1 MMARSEESAEEVNA
15 GGSGAVSPPVRSLVR
30 KLAEI
35 MALVERV
42 PKNGHNTFQNYKYA
56 TEADIA
62 AAVRSAMAE
71 RNLMLFPSV
80 QETQWSVLEGKN
92 SKQRLCS
99 MRVRFTIEDGD
110 SGEQRSFE
118 MWGEG
123 QDSGDKASYKAITGA
138 EKYALLK
145 LFLIPTGDD
154 PEADSPKPASEK
166 RERAKSKASSYE
178 PSSTAVGGIVR
189 FGDYKGRPMSQLSD
203 AQLRQSLELG
213 LKTLKGKEAEEW
225 ASKVQKNI
233 KEIEDE
239 LMERVQ
245 IQKQELQ

>member
-1 MMARSEESAEEVNA
+1 MVRSEDGIEEGNK
-15 GGSGAVSPPVRSLVR
+15 GNGAVARSLVR

-42 PKNGHNTFQNYKYA
+42 PKNGRNSFQNYSYA

-80 QETQWSVLEGKN
+80 RETQWSVLEGKN

-99 MRVRFTIEDGD
+99 MRVLFTVEDGD

-123 QDSGDKASYKAITGA
+123 QDVGDKASYKAITGA

-154 PEADSPKPASEK
+154 PEADNPRAAPAPEKEK
-166 RERAKSKASSYE
+166 REKAKSRSSSYE

-189 FGDYKGRPMSQLSD
+189 FGDYKGKPLSQLSD

-245 IQKQELQ
+245 IQRQELQ